1 MILGRT
7 KKTVNF
13 IYYRLTLPSHAA
25 VNIKN
30 EAQPALWFC
39 ETVNAYT
46 ATMYERKEKEKLFTI
61 VKESGDKG
69 T

>member
-1 MILGRT
+1 M
-7 KKTVNF
+7 
-13 IYYRLTLPSHAA
+13 PSHAA

-46 ATMYERKEKEKLFTI
+46 ATIYDTKEKEKPFAI